1 MLHIEKSC
9 ICGANIADRYIRAG
23 ASHAAASAMISH
35 MGGSETDAVPK
46 QSGTLWATTTGTH
59 NDTPALDALKA
70 SCGAP
75 ISMGRGEIPVRLAA
89 TSRLFCLRIYS
100 QKSVSEQE
108 RTFESA
114 LLLIHITS
122 ITAYFMEG
130 GVAYDRS

>member
-1 MLHIEKSC
+1 MQADKEPMLHIEKSC

-46 QSGTLWATTTGTH
+46 QRGTLWATTTGTH

-89 TSRLFCLRIYS
+89 TSRLFCFKGKCKAAEPADKCLPVCS
-100 QKSVSEQE
+100 
-108 RTFESA
+108 
-114 LLLIHITS
+114 
-122 ITAYFMEG
+122 TAFG
-130 GVAYDRS
+130 